1 MNLLAHNRPMQE
13 ATSKPASAQAPQ
25 ATVPAKLAASAELA
39 ARYTTEQG
47 RVLLNGNQALV
58 RLLLLQRQ
66 RDAAAGLNTAGF
78 VTGYRGSPL
87 GGLDQQLLKE
97 RARLQA
103 ANIRFEPGVNE
114 DLAATAVWGTQQL
127 HLLPQP
133 LVDGV
138 FALWYAKGPGVDRA
152 GDPIKHGNRQGTAA
166 RGGVLLVFGDD
177 HPGKSSTISHQS
189 EPAVAAN
196 GLPVLYPATVQEFI
210 ELGLHGYA
218 MSRHA
223 GVWVGFKVV
232 NETAEATA
240 TVTLDPALPQVVLP
254 PLAEPPPGGLH
265 ARIAFDP
272 LNDEVRLVRH
282 KLPAAQAYARA
293 NGLDRVTHGAS
304 VPAPGSLGLV
314 AAGKS
319 WLDVQQALHEL
330 GLDTA
335 RLQHMGV
342 AVYKPALVWPLEPEA
357 LTAFARGRAE
367 LLFVEEKAAFM
378 EPQAASLLYHLP
390 AAERPRLLGK
400 HDADGTPL
408 LVSDEPLEPL
418 HIALAIAARL
428 QALGKMDAAL
438 RDRVVRLRAAVQT
451 AGARMSGAIAR
462 TPYFCSG
469 CPHNTSTKVPAGS
482 VAMSGIGCHTLAI
495 LMDRNTLPPTQ
506 MGGEGMNWTGIA
518 PFTGLPHVFQN
529 LGDGTYFHSG
539 LMAVRGAVNAG
550 VNITY
555 KVLFNDA
562 VAMTGG
568 QRVEGQLSVAEMSR
582 QLRAERVGRIV
593 VVTDEPEK
601 YGRRPDFAAGVVVR
615 HRDDLE
621 QVQRELRE
629 VAGVTAIIYDQT
641 CAAEK
646 RRRRKRGAFPDPER
660 RVFINELVCEG
671 CGDCSVQANCLSIEP
686 LETEFGRKRRIDQ
699 NSCNKDYSCAK
710 GFCPSFVSVRGGM
723 LRKPAPAALPEA
735 WLPPL
740 PEPAVARSSSGFSVL
755 VTGIGGTGVVTVG
768 AVLTMAAHLDGLETS
783 AFDMTGLAQKGG
795 AVFSHL
801 KFSRTG
807 AARIG
812 IGEADVVI
820 GCDLVV
826 TASEPAL
833 RTVDAG
839 RTRVVYNTHLTPTA
853 ALQRNPDMDF
863 QPRELASAI
872 DAAVGLGGAF
882 RFDGTG
888 VARQLLGDTTA
899 ANLLL
904 VGYALQMG
912 WLPVTLAALERAI
925 ELNGAAVKQ
934 NLQALRLGRSA
945 AYYRAE
951 TAGQLLKAAGVPAAA
966 ASLLVDAGAAEAAA
980 LGVGA
985 GTSATGTFAQRV
997 EARAAFLME
1006 YQNQRLAERYRLL
1019 VAEVATGEARVLP
1032 GTTQLAEAV
1041 AQAYFRLLAYK
1052 DEYEVAR
1059 LHATQLGPQL
1069 AANFAGDYRLSFHLA
1084 PPLLARKDPVTG
1096 LPRKAEFG
1104 PWILPVFRALAK
1116 LRFLR
1121 GTFLDP
1127 FGYSAERRSERQL
1140 IAQFEATVAAAL
1152 PVLSASSHAV
1162 LLAWVRV
1169 HDTIRGFGHVKAAN
1183 LERARARWADMVV
1196 PGKPLS

>member
-1 MNLLAHNRPMQE
+1 MQE
-13 ATSKPASAQAPQ
+13 ATFKPESDIS
-25 ATVPAKLAASAELA
+25 PAAVVAEGPAELA
-39 ARYTTEQG
+39 ARYTTDRG

-87 GGLDQQLLKE
+87 GGLDLQLMKE

-103 ANIRFEPGVNE
+103 ANVRFEPGVNE

-133 LVDGV
+133 QVDGV

-152 GDPIKHGNRQGTAA
+152 GDPIKHGNRQGTAP

-232 NETAEATA
+232 NETVEATA
-240 TVTLDPALPQVVLP
+240 TVMLDPALPQVVLP
-254 PLAEPPPGGLH
+254 AHAELPPGGLH

-272 LNDEVRLVRH
+272 LSDEVRLVRH
-282 KLPAAQAYARA
+282 KLPAALAYARA
-293 NGLDRVTHGAS
+293 NRLDRVTHGSAA
-304 VPAPGSLGLV
+304 PAAGSLGIV

-319 WLDVQQALHEL
+319 WLDVVQALQEL
-330 GLDTA
+330 GLDAA
-335 RLQHMGV
+335 RLERMGV
-342 AVYKPALVWPLEPEA
+342 AVYKPALIWPLEPEA
-357 LTAFARGRAE
+357 MTAFARGREE
-367 LLFVEEKAAFM
+367 LLFVEEKAAFV
-378 EPQAASLLYHLP
+378 EPQAASLLYNLP

-400 HDADGTPL
+400 HDVAGNVLFAAD
-408 LVSDEPLEPL
+408 EQLEPVA
-418 HIALAIAARL
+418 IALAIAARL
-428 QALGKMDAAL
+428 QALGKADATL
-438 RDRVVRLRAAVQT
+438 LDRAARLRAATQAAST
-451 AGARMSGAIAR
+451 RKSGAVAR

-518 PFTGLPHVFQN
+518 PFSGISHVFQN

-539 LMAVRGAVNAG
+539 LMAVRGAVAAG
-550 VNITY
+550 VNVTY
-555 KVLFNDA
+555 KVLYNDA

-568 QRVEGQLSVAEMSR
+568 QRVEGQLSVAEISR

-593 VVTDEPEK
+593 VVTDDPDK
-601 YGRRPDFAAGVVVR
+601 YGPKPGFAAGVVVR

-629 VAGVTAIIYDQT
+629 IAGVTAIIYDQT

-646 RRRRKRGAFPDPER
+646 RRRRKRGTFPDPDR
-660 RVFINELVCEG
+660 RVLINELVCEG

-710 GFCPSFVSVRGGM
+710 GFCPSFVSVRGGT
-723 LRKPAPAALPEA
+723 LRKPETTLLPEA
-735 WLPPL
+735 WLQQL
-740 PEPAVARSSSGFSVL
+740 PEPTVARSANGLSVL

-768 AVLTMAAHLDGLETS
+768 AVLTMAAHLDGMETS

-801 KFSRTG
+801 KFARPG

-812 IGEADVVI
+812 LGEADVVI

-839 RTRVVYNTHLTPTA
+839 RTQVVYNTHLTPTA
-853 ALQRNPDMDF
+853 ALQRNPDVDF
-863 QPRELASAI
+863 HQQELAGAI

-912 WLPVTLAALERAI
+912 WLPVSRASLERAI
-925 ELNGAAVKQ
+925 ELNGAAVKL
-934 NLQALRLGRSA
+934 NLQALRLGRCAAHHRTESA
-945 AYYRAE
+945 A
-951 TAGQLLKAAGVPAAA
+951 QLLKAAGVAATA
-966 ASLLVDAGAAEAAA
+966 PSMGAVTGGTT
-980 LGVGA
+980 GV
-985 GTSATGTFAQRV
+985 ATGMSTTLATTLAQRIDI
-997 EARAAFLME
+997 RAAFLVD
-1006 YQNQRLAERYRLL
+1006 YQSQRLAQRYRRL
-1019 VAEVATGEARVLP
+1019 VEDVATREAAVLP
-1032 GTTQLAEAV
+1032 GSTQLAEAV
-1041 AQAYFRLLAYK
+1041 AQTWFRLLAFK

-1059 LHATQLGPQL
+1059 LHATRL
-1069 AANFAGDYRLSFHLA
+1069 AQQVEATFAGDYRLSFHLA
-1084 PPLLARKDPVTG
+1084 PPLFASKDPATG
-1096 LPRKAEFG
+1096 LPRKREFG
-1104 PWILPVFRALAK
+1104 PWIVPAFRALAK

-1121 GTFLDP
+1121 GTWFDP
-1127 FGYSAERRSERQL
+1127 FGYTAERQTERQL
-1140 IAQFEATVAAAL
+1140 IADFESAMAQAL
-1152 PVLSASSHAV
+1152 PALSAANLAV
-1162 LLAWVRV
+1162 LLEWVRV
-1169 HDTIRGFGHVKAAN
+1169 HDSIRGFGHVKAAN
-1183 LERARARWADMVV
+1183 LEKARARWAGMEL
-1196 PGKPLS
+1196 PGAIRSL

>member
-1 MNLLAHNRPMQE
+1 MQE
-13 ATSKPASAQAPQ
+13 ATFKLESDISPA
-25 ATVPAKLAASAELA
+25 AAVAEGPAELA
-39 ARYTTEQG
+39 ARYTTDRG

-66 RDAAAGLNTAGF
+66 RDVAAGLNTAGF

-87 GGLDQQLLKE
+87 GGLDLQLMKE

-103 ANIRFEPGVNE
+103 ANVRFEPGVNE

-152 GDPIKHGNRQGTAA
+152 GDPIKHGNRQGTAP

-177 HPGKSSTISHQS
+177 HPGKSSTISHHS

-232 NETAEATA
+232 NETVEATA
-240 TVTLDPALPQVVLP
+240 TVMLDPALPQVVLP
-254 PLAEPPPGGLH
+254 AHAELPPGGLH

-272 LNDEVRLVRH
+272 LSDEVRLVRH
-282 KLPAAQAYARA
+282 KLPAALAYARA
-293 NGLDRVTHGAS
+293 NRLDRVTHGSAAP
-304 VPAPGSLGLV
+304 PAGSLGIV

-319 WLDVQQALHEL
+319 WLDVVQALQEL
-330 GLDTA
+330 GLDAA
-335 RLQHMGV
+335 RLERMGV
-342 AVYKPALVWPLEPEA
+342 AVYKPALIWPLEPEA
-357 LTAFARGRAE
+357 MTAFARGREE
-367 LLFVEEKAAFM
+367 LLFVEEKAAFV
-378 EPQAASLLYHLP
+378 EPQAASLLYNLP
-390 AAERPRLLGK
+390 AAERPRFLGK
-400 HDADGTPL
+400 HDVAGNVL
-408 LVSDEPLEPL
+408 FAADEPLEPL
-418 HIALAIAARL
+418 AIALAIAARL
-428 QALGKMDAAL
+428 QALGKADATL
-438 RDRVVRLRAAVQT
+438 LDRATRLRAATQAAST
-451 AGARMSGAIAR
+451 RKSGAVAR

-518 PFTGLPHVFQN
+518 PFSGVSHVFQN

-539 LMAVRGAVNAG
+539 LMAVRGAVAAD
-550 VNITY
+550 VNVTY
-555 KVLFNDA
+555 KVLYNDA

-568 QRVEGQLSVAEMSR
+568 QRVEGQLSVAEISR

-593 VVTDEPEK
+593 VVTDDPDK
-601 YGRRPDFAAGVVVR
+601 YGPKPGFAAGVVVR

-646 RRRRKRGAFPDPER
+646 RRRRKRGTFPDPDR
-660 RVFINELVCEG
+660 RVLINELVCEG

-710 GFCPSFVSVRGGM
+710 GFCPSFVSVRGGT
-723 LRKPAPAALPEA
+723 LRKPETTLLPEA
-735 WLPPL
+735 WLQQL
-740 PEPAVARSSSGFSVL
+740 PEPPVARGANGLSVL

-768 AVLTMAAHLDGLETS
+768 AVLTMAAHLDGMETS

-801 KFSRTG
+801 KFARPG

-812 IGEADVVI
+812 LGEADVVI

-853 ALQRNPDMDF
+853 ALQRNPDVDF
-863 QPRELASAI
+863 HQQELAGAI

-912 WLPVTLAALERAI
+912 WLPVSRASLERAI
-925 ELNGAAVKQ
+925 ELNGAAVKM
-934 NLQALRLGRSA
+934 NLQALRLGRCAAHHRTESA
-945 AYYRAE
+945 A
-951 TAGQLLKAAGVPAAA
+951 QLLKAAGVAATA
-966 ASLLVDAGAAEAAA
+966 PSM
-980 LGVGA
+980 
-985 GTSATGTFAQRV
+985 GTVTGGATGMATTLAQRIDI
-997 EARAAFLME
+997 RAAFLVD
-1006 YQNQRLAERYRLL
+1006 YQSQRLAQRYRRL
-1019 VAEVATGEARVLP
+1019 VEDVATREAAVLP
-1032 GTTQLAEAV
+1032 GSTQLAEAV
-1041 AQAYFRLLAYK
+1041 AQTWFRLLAFK

-1059 LHATQLGPQL
+1059 LHSTRLAQQVEAT
-1069 AANFAGDYRLSFHLA
+1069 FAGDYRLSFHLA
-1084 PPLLARKDPVTG
+1084 PPLFASKDPATG
-1096 LPRKAEFG
+1096 LPRKREFG
-1104 PWILPVFRALAK
+1104 PWIVPVFRTLAK

-1121 GTFLDP
+1121 GTWFDP
-1127 FGYSAERRSERQL
+1127 FGYTAERKTERQL
-1140 IAQFEATVAAAL
+1140 IADFESTMAQAL
-1152 PVLSASSHAV
+1152 PALSAANLAV
-1162 LLAWVRV
+1162 LLEWVRV
-1169 HDTIRGFGHVKAAN
+1169 HDSIRGFGHVKAAN
-1183 LERARARWADMVV
+1183 LEKARARWAGMEL
-1196 PGKPLS
+1196 PGAIRSL

>member
-1 MNLLAHNRPMQE
+1 MQE
-13 ATSKPASAQAPQ
+13 AKPTPP
-25 ATVPAKLAASAELA
+25 TELPAELA
-39 ARYTTEQG
+39 ARYTTERG

-58 RLLLLQRQ
+58 RLLLLQRE

-78 VTGYRGSPL
+78 VSGYRGSPL
-87 GGLDQQLLKE
+87 GGLDLQLLKE

-103 ANIRFEPGVNE
+103 ANVRFEPGVNE

-133 LVDGV
+133 QVDGV
-138 FALWYAKGPGVDRA
+138 FALWYGKGPGVDRA

-166 RGGVLLVFGDD
+166 KGGVLLVFGDD

-189 EPAVAAN
+189 EQAVAAN

-232 NETAEATA
+232 NETVEATA
-240 TVTLDPALPQVVLP
+240 TVTLDPALPKITLPVLAA
-254 PLAEPPPGGLH
+254 LPPGGLH

-272 LNDEVRLVRH
+272 LKDEVRLVRH
-282 KLPAAQAYARA
+282 KLPAVQAYAYA
-293 NGLDRVTHGAS
+293 NGLDRVTHGAKT
-304 VPAPGSLGLV
+304 VVPGSLGIV

-319 WLDVQQALHEL
+319 WLDVVQALQEL
-330 GLDTA
+330 ELDA
-335 RLQHMGV
+335 RRLERLGV
-342 AVYKPALVWPLEPEA
+342 AVYKPALIWPLEPQA
-357 LTAFARGRAE
+357 LKAFANGRAE

-378 EPQAASLLYHLP
+378 ELQAASLLYHLP
-390 AAERPRLLGK
+390 TAERPQLLGK
-400 HDADGTPL
+400 QDARGAPL
-408 LVSDEPLEPL
+408 LVADEMLEPVE
-418 HIALAIAARL
+418 IALAIASRL
-428 QALGKMDAAL
+428 QALGKADTALLDRAA
-438 RDRVVRLRAAVQT
+438 RLRAASQ
-451 AGARMSGAIAR
+451 AACGRKSSAIAR

-469 CPHNTSTKVPAGS
+469 CPHNTSTKVPEGS

-518 PFTGLPHVFQN
+518 PFTGLPHMFQN

-539 LMAVRGAVNAG
+539 LLAVRGAVNAG

-555 KVLFNDA
+555 KILYNDA

-568 QRVEGQLSVAEMSR
+568 QRVEGHLSVAEISH

-593 VVTDEPEK
+593 VVTDEPDK
-601 YGRRPDFAAGVVVR
+601 YGSKPAFAAGVVVR

-646 RRRRKRGAFPDPER
+646 RRRRKRGTFPDPDR
-660 RVFINELVCEG
+660 RVLINELVCEG

-710 GFCPSFVSVRGGM
+710 GFCPSFVSVRGGE
-723 LRKPAPAALPEA
+723 LRKPAPTLLPEA
-735 WLPPL
+735 WLNQL
-740 PEPAVARSSSGFSVL
+740 PEPAVARSNNGVSVL

-768 AVLTMAAHLDGLETS
+768 AVLTMAAHLDGLDTS

-801 KFSRTG
+801 KFASGG

-812 IGEADVVI
+812 LGEADVVI

-833 RTVDAG
+833 RTVEAG

-853 ALQRNPDMDF
+853 ALQRNPDVNF
-863 QPRELASAI
+863 QPQEMAGTI

-888 VARQLLGDTTA
+888 VARQLLGETTA

-912 WLPVTLAALERAI
+912 WLPVTRASLERAI
-925 ELNGAAVKQ
+925 ELNGTAVKQ
-934 NLQALRLGRSA
+934 NLQALRLGRCA
-945 AYYRAE
+945 AHYRAE
-951 TAGQLLKAAGVPAAA
+951 SAVQLLKAAGVSLPAAA
-966 ASLLVDAGAAEAAA
+966 GLPAVGAAGVAGFGTAGFGVAAGST
-980 LGVGA
+980 L
-985 GTSATGTFAQRV
+985 AQRV
-997 EARAAFLME
+997 EVRAAFLVD
-1006 YQNQRLAERYRLL
+1006 YQSQRLADRFRRL
-1019 VAEVATGEARVLP
+1019 VSDVATRELAVLP
-1032 GTTQLAEAV
+1032 GSTQLAEAV
-1041 AQAYFRLLAYK
+1041 AHAYFRLLAYK

-1059 LHATQLGPQL
+1059 LHTTQLGQQVE
-1069 AANFAGDYRLSFHLA
+1069 ATFAGDYRLSFHLA
-1084 PPLLARKDPVTG
+1084 PPLFARKDPATG
-1096 LPRKAEFG
+1096 LPRKVEFG

-1116 LRFLR
+1116 FRILR

-1127 FGYSAERRSERQL
+1127 FGYTAERRTERQL
-1140 IAQFEATVAAAL
+1140 IVDFESTMAAAL
-1152 PVLSASSHAV
+1152 PALSASNHAA
-1162 LLAWVRV
+1162 LLEWVRV

-1183 LERARARWADMVV
+1183 LERARARWAEL
-1196 PGKPLS
+1196 PAPRPR